1 MLKSCCI
8 LFFSFGLSIVM
19 TIDNNYFQQG
29 MQFLRNWMKDEYNNE
44 NLLFYQPHMVQ
55 LVLMKYVNVHS
66 MYR

>member
-1 MLKSCCI
+1 
-8 LFFSFGLSIVM
+8 M
-19 TIDNNYFQQG
+19 TIINNYFQQG
-29 MQFLRNWMKDEYNNE
+29 MQFLRNWMKDEYNDE